1 MKSYKTIVVIPAF
14 NEERRIYQNIKK
26 IKKYVKN
33 VIVVDDGSKDNTA
46 KVAKRAGA
54 FVISYK
60 KNIGKGYAQRL
71 GCKEAL
77 KRKADIIIIID
88 ANQHKP
94 EEIPK
99 FLKSLKY
106 SDMVIGSRKLG
117 VLKTTKVNKFGNWGL
132 TFGVNLLSF
141 GFNFKKWLTDTESGF
156 RAIRANKYKLLNL
169 KGNRYEIESE
179 IVLESARKKL
189 RIKEIPITTTKKV
202 IGRGLGVGVI
212 GGFKNAWYIFKRWL
226 LG

>member
-1 MKSYKTIVVIPAF
+1 MKSYKIIVVMPAY
-14 NEERRIYQNIKK
+14 NEEKRIAYNIKK
-26 IKKYVKN
+26 VKKYSKN
-33 VIVVDDGSKDNTA
+33 VIVVDDGSIDKTKEKA
-46 KVAKRAGA
+46 EKAGA
-54 FVISYK
+54 SVISYK
-60 KNIGKGYAQRL
+60 KNKGKGYAQRL

-77 KRKADIIIIID
+77 KREADIIIIID
-88 ANQHKP
+88 ANQHRP

-99 FLKSLKY
+99 FLKALENA
-106 SDMVIGSRKLG
+106 DMIIGSRKLG

-156 RAIRANKYKLLNL
+156 RAFRANKYKLLNL

-179 IVLESARKKL
+179 MVLEAVRKKL
-189 RIKEIPITTTKKV
+189 RIKEISITTTKKV
-202 IGRGLGVGVI
+202 SGGGLGVGVI
-212 GGFKNAWYIFKRWL
+212 GGFKNAWYVFKRWL